1 MDATVTSRNL
11 NVTTTDKAPAEPP
24 ALEPAKKRTLRYTLL
39 GAACLGMLAGGVYG
53 YDWYVSGRFIE
64 STDNAYLRADQ
75 VSMAPQ
81 VAGQVADIYVKDNQQ
96 VVAGQPLVKIDPRRY
111 EMAVREA
118 EATVA
123 ARQADAAKSEADLK
137 QQDLVIAQAE
147 ADLENAEANAD
158 LAQTELDRTSP
169 LAARGVQTQ
178 QQVDEKQS
186 ALDQTKSTIR
196 LKKAVVDASRQQVS
210 SLQAMVEQAHAQLA
224 ASQESLSQAR
234 IDLSET
240 VVRSPVDGKIGDKTV
255 QVGQFAQAGTL
266 LLTVV
271 PVEQIY
277 LVANY
282 KETQIG
288 DMRPGQPA
296 TISVDAYPGLEM
308 KGTVDSFSPGTGARF
323 ALLPP
328 ENATGNFTKI
338 VQRVPVRIKLD
349 SGTKNIPPLVPG
361 MSIEVSVDTKAPVP
375 TKTASIR

>member
-1 MDATVTSRNL
+1 MDVIA
-11 NVTTTDKAPAEPP
+11 TDKASAEPP
-24 ALEPAKKRTLRYTLL
+24 AKKPAKKRKLRYALL
-39 GAACLGMLAGGVYG
+39 GAACLGAIAGSVYG
-53 YDWYVSGRFIE
+53 RHWYVSGRFVE

-81 VAGQVADIYVKDNQQ
+81 VAGQVAEIYVKDNQQ
-96 VVAGQPLVKIDPRRY
+96 VVAGQPLVKINPRRY

-123 ARQADAAKSEADLK
+123 ARQADVAKSKADLK

-158 LAQTELDRTSP
+158 LAQKELDRTSP
-169 LAARGVQTQ
+169 LAARGIQTQ
-178 QQVDEKQS
+178 QQVDEKRS
-186 ALDQTKSTIR
+186 ALNKARSTTR
-196 LKKAVVDASRQQVS
+196 LKKAVVDASRQQIL
-210 SLQAMVEQAHAQLA
+210 SLQAVIEKAYAQLA
-224 ASQESLSQAR
+224 AAQESLSQAQ

-240 VVRSPVDGKIGDKTV
+240 VVRSPINGRIGDKTV
-255 QVGQFAQAGTL
+255 QLGQFAQAGTL

-271 PVEQIY
+271 PVDQIY

-296 TISVDAYPGLEM
+296 TITIDAYPDLEITG
-308 KGTVDSFSPGTGARF
+308 KIDSFSPGTGARF

-328 ENATGNFTKI
+328 ENATGNFIKI
-338 VQRVPVRIKLD
+338 VQRVPVRIRLD
-349 SGTKNIPPLVPG
+349 AVGKNIPTLVPG
-361 MSIEVSVDTKAPVP
+361 MSIEVSVDTKASVP
-375 TKTASIR
+375 GKMASTR

>member
-1 MDATVTSRNL
+1 MDSTVSPRKLDPNP
-11 NVTTTDKAPAEPP
+11 TDKVAAEPP
-24 ALEPAKKRTLRYTLL
+24 ATNPRKKRTLRYALL
-39 GAACLGMLAGGVYG
+39 GAACVAAVAGGVYG

-81 VAGQVADIYVKDNQQ
+81 VAGQVAEIYVNDNQE
-96 VVAGQPLVKIDPRRY
+96 VVTGQPLVMIDPRRY

-123 ARQADAAKSEADLK
+123 ARQADVAKSEADLK
-137 QQDLVIAQAE
+137 QQDLVIAQAQ

-158 LAQTELDRTSP
+158 LAQKELDRTSP

-186 ALDQTKSTIR
+186 TLNQAQSTIR
-196 LKKAVVDASRQQVS
+196 LKKAVVDAARQQVS
-210 SLQAMVEQAHAQLA
+210 SLRAVVDHAHAQLA
-224 ASQESLSQAR
+224 AAQESLSQAQM
-234 IDLSET
+234 DLSET
-240 VVRSPVDGKIGDKTV
+240 VVRSPINGRVGDKTV
-255 QVGQFAQAGTL
+255 QLGQFAQAGTL
-266 LLTVV
+266 LMTVV
-271 PVEQIY
+271 PVDQIY

-296 TISVDAYPGLEM
+296 TIRVDAYPGLEI

-338 VQRVPVRIKLD
+338 VQRVPVRIRLGAD
-349 SGTKNIPPLVPG
+349 ARNIPALVPG
-361 MSIEVSVDTKAPVP
+361 MSIEVSVDTNAPVP
-375 TKTASIR
+375 SRMASS